1 MSGIKSLQIFAL
13 GALAFSSTLFAAET
27 TAAKSVTFHK
37 DITPIFQEKCQDCH
51 RKNSMAP
58 MSLVTY
64 EETRPWAKSI
74 KQRVA
79 SRQMPPWHMDRT
91 VGVQKFMND
100 RSLNDDQIATI
111 VQWVDAG
118 APAGDV
124 KDAPVAKVFDDSNGW
139 KLKDQ
144 MGEPDFVVSTAP
156 YTVPKVGMDQW
167 HKPYSDIPVTE
178 ERWVRAV
185 EMRPATVAGRK
196 VTHHVLAYLLQNE
209 GTDPAAARSN
219 QGLLMEWA
227 VGKSYDIYR
236 KNAGKLLLPGSKVWW
251 EIHSHSVGEEITDH
265 AELAVW
271 LYPKDEK
278 PAYRTR
284 LGIFGAAEKNTA
296 RLDIAPNSTQITQE
310 FHVLPRPARLENFQ
324 PHMHLRGKA
333 MSLEAILPDG
343 STQMISYVNNFNF
356 NWMTN
361 YIYADDA
368 APVLPKGTILH
379 VTAWH
384 DNTRSNP
391 NNPDPDQ
398 WVGWGD
404 RTVDEMAHAWVNVTY
419 ITDDD
424 YKAWDAEHKKA
435 PRGFTANNQ

>member
-13 GALAFSSTLFAAET
+13 GALALSSTLFAAET

-209 GTDPAAARSN
+209 GTDPAAARRN
-219 QGLLMEWA
+219 ALAFTDAGPVKLRNAKHKRDPAPLMSGCDCECCRNYSRA
-227 VGKSYDIYR
+227 YLHHLF
-236 KNAGKLLLPGSKVWW
+236 NA
-251 EIHSHSVGEEITDH
+251 
-265 AELAVW
+265 
-271 LYPKDEK
+271 
-278 PAYRTR
+278 
-284 LGIFGAAEKNTA
+284 
-296 RLDIAPNSTQITQE
+296 
-310 FHVLPRPARLENFQ
+310 
-324 PHMHLRGKA
+324 
-333 MSLEAILPDG
+333 
-343 STQMISYVNNFNF
+343 
-356 NWMTN
+356 
-361 YIYADDA
+361 
-368 APVLPKGTILH
+368 
-379 VTAWH
+379 
-384 DNTRSNP
+384 
-391 NNPDPDQ
+391 
-398 WVGWGD
+398 
-404 RTVDEMAHAWVNVTY
+404 DEMLGPTLLSLHNLAYYLRLMREARVAIV
-419 ITDDD
+419 
-424 YKAWDAEHKKA
+424 AARFAEFAEERLQKMES
-435 PRGFTANNQ
+435 